1 VKRIVKGN
9 FAGKWNLTPL
19 SWKKQGVFLHYFAFK
34 SEYPLPLLAGYDNL
48 YCMYELRA
56 HIVVDP
62 EIRFGKPCI
71 KGTRI
76 TVGDILQWLSG
87 GMTEQEII
95 ADYPELQNIHIRAA
109 LAFAAER
116 DAMTK
121 VVAHETVA

>member
-1 VKRIVKGN
+1 M
-9 FAGKWNLTPL
+9 
-19 SWKKQGVFLHYFAFK
+19 S
-34 SEYPLPLLAGYDNL
+34 
-48 YCMYELRA
+48 ELRA

-87 GMTEQEII
+87 GMTEQEIVE
-95 ADYPELQNIHIRAA
+95 DYPELQGVHIRAA

-116 DAMTK
+116 DTVTK
-121 VVAHETVA
+121 VIVHETVA

>member
-1 VKRIVKGN
+1 M
-9 FAGKWNLTPL
+9 T
-19 SWKKQGVFLHYFAFK
+19 
-34 SEYPLPLLAGYDNL
+34 
-48 YCMYELRA
+48 ELREN
-56 HIVVDP
+56 IVVDP

-95 ADYPELQNIHIRAA
+95 ADYPELQIIHIRAA

-121 VVAHETVA
+121 VVVHEAVA

>member
-1 VKRIVKGN
+1 MN
-9 FAGKWNLTPL
+9 
-19 SWKKQGVFLHYFAFK
+19 
-34 SEYPLPLLAGYDNL
+34 
-48 YCMYELRA
+48 ELRA
-56 HIVVDP
+56 HIIIDP

-95 ADYPELQNIHIRAA
+95 SDYPELQRAHIRAA

-116 DAMTK
+116 DVMTK
-121 VVAHETVA
+121 VIAHEIVA